1 MGSSLRCLLVAAVM
15 GGAVITMP
23 SEAQAQVPIA
33 VAPAV
38 PAVVGY
44 TAERRGLFGQRVVF
58 RPVVAPVAT
67 AVPVTTFAPTV
78 TVARPV
84 VTVARPVVTVA
95 RPVVTVP
102 TPVVSQRVVVGFAP
116 PVTPVTSFFA
126 PPVAVPVAA
135 PVTTF
140 RVPVVSVV
148 GF

>member
-38 PAVVGY
+38 PTVVGY

-84 VTVARPVVTVA
+84 VTVARPVVTV
-95 RPVVTVP
+95 P

-116 PVTPVTSFFA
+116 PAAPVTSFFA